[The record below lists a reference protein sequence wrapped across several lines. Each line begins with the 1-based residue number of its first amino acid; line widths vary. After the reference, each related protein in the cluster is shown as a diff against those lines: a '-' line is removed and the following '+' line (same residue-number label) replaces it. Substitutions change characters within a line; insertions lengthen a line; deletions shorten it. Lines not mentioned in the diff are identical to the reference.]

1 MESRARARVLPP
13 LPPPA
18 RVLLSVLAPEKLE
31 QRAKP
36 KRRKQHLASDDGDVK
51 VGVGGGSSGG
61 GLVPFS
67 HSSSANPFSSSA
79 SSSSTLHHQ
88 SPRMP
93 APQFGGDAHELMATR
108 TLNSLIAAAAAASDA
123 SSARE
128 MALFTDMAG
137 SRSVQSQFMSLSG
150 FSDPQAAAAAAAVK
164 FHLAMT
170 SSTAAN
176 SNRLEANNANEAFDP
191 TLHHRLPPPPTQFPS
206 EGAFVPEASSAGP
219 FLDGRLPR
227 PNWQQPIP
235 PTTTL
240 SEVAKPLDVGLLSK
254 NLIYISSIVAYRPP
268 SVGGEHLSA
277 TLLTALQRIPI
288 PFKRSRNSAIE
299 SGLPRPRQCR
309 YQDFQT
315 LCYHSTCRRAMLK
328 QQRRLLQSE
337 YLPPS
342 LELDRPDEHLFACL
356 TECVQRI
363 REPFAPEEP
372 LDTRAAETLE
382 QEYNRMDVCI
392 RRIIRVVKML
402 PYFNEIGKP
411 AQLGLLRVRRRMYS
425 ILSLS
430 GGVTLAVMRFIHSF
444 FKANVY
450 GMIVLYS
457 SFFFERDIRKLR
469 YPIKRQD
476 GTLSTVTV
484 SMLDDLTPSMG
495 GCIGD
500 KALAT
505 SAFLLCKNRQAVAT
519 GLREDFELY
528 KVRWMPLTTFHLLL
542 CCLVSPSTSCD
553 RGRNVSPQLVFLL
566 LQANTLA
573 AFNHLDELAGED
585 DLLRMV
591 LLAVKLFTDDSLSED
606 LRSAVELSKRAYLVF
621 LWTYLRWRAGPKHL
635 RQATELFARL
645 HLAFIDLRS
654 LEIRMTEFAKLVSLD
669 GLSPLMR
676 EICSLRS
683 NSSGR
688 GLVGGAL

>member
-1 MESRARARVLPP
+1 MVAVC
-13 LPPPA
+13 
-18 RVLLSVLAPEKLE
+18 KC
-31 QRAKP
+31 
-36 KRRKQHLASDDGDVK
+36 
-51 VGVGGGSSGG
+51 
-61 GLVPFS
+61 
-67 HSSSANPFSSSA
+67 
-79 SSSSTLHHQ
+79 
-88 SPRMP
+88 
-93 APQFGGDAHELMATR
+93 
-108 TLNSLIAAAAAASDA
+108 
-123 SSARE
+123 
-128 MALFTDMAG
+128 LFTDMAG

-240 SEVAKPLDVGLLSK
+240 SEVAKPLDVGLLS
-254 NLIYISSIVAYRPP
+254 
-268 SVGGEHLSA
+268 
-277 TLLTALQRIPI
+277 
-288 PFKRSRNSAIE
+288 SRNSAIE

-411 AQLGLLRVRRRMYS
+411 AQLGLLR
-425 ILSLS
+425 
-430 GGVTLAVMRFIHSF
+430 
-444 FKANVY
+444 ANVY

-528 KVRWMPLTTFHLLL
+528 K
-542 CCLVSPSTSCD
+542 
-553 RGRNVSPQLVFLL
+553 
-566 LQANTLA
+566 ANTLA